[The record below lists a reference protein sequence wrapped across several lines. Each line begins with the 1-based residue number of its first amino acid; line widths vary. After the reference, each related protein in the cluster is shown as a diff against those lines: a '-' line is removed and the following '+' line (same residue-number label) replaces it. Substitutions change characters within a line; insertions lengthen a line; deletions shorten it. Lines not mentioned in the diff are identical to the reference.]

1 MLKSGKCTKLGQL
14 EPEPKTGYNAQRV
27 LGFGI
32 YTIVNMKID
41 VITKVLIIQIHASY
55 QSWPPKKDSVLVVY
69 HKVKQDYYSNHSPT
83 NK

>member
-1 MLKSGKCTKLGQL
+1 MSKSGKCTKLGQL

-32 YTIVNMKID
+32 YTIVIIIFD

-69 HKVKQDYYSNHSPT
+69 HKVKQDHYSNHST
-83 NK
+83 TDK